1 MTDVPGFFLPED
13 TPNADLG
20 ADELLYFLKEG
31 KSPIYVEWVSIN
43 DPTVLDTHVA
53 ALTHLPP
60 RIDPWART
68 VYPRLS

>member
-1 MTDVPGFFLPED
+1 VTDVPGFFLPED

-53 ALTHLPP
+53 ALTHLPFP
-60 RIDPWART
+60 ILGT
-68 VYPRLS
+68 L